1 MPTEWGMINRDTENY
16 PGIKINGE
24 PDCKII
30 LACYAER
37 FIQICYKNQLGFE
50 KWTIVNFDD
59 EETVAYIEKYFGKRP
74 GTERPSAGKTI
85 TLNELLQSLAKK

>member
-1 MPTEWGMINRDTENY
+1 MPTGRGMINRDTENQ

-24 PDCKII
+24 PDCRII
-30 LACYAER
+30 FACHTDC
-37 FIQICYKNQLGFE
+37 FIQICYKNQLGFK

-74 GTERPSAGKTI
+74 GTERSSAGKTI
-85 TLNELLQSLAKK
+85 TLNELLESLSKK

>member
-1 MPTEWGMINRDTENY
+1 MPTEWGKINRDTENY

-30 LACYAER
+30 FACHTDC

-50 KWTIVNFDD
+50 KWTNVDFDD
-59 EETVAYIEKYFGKRP
+59 AETVAYIEKYFGKRP
-74 GTERPSAGKTI
+74 GTERPSAAKTI
-85 TLNELLQSLAKK
+85 TLNELLKSLARK